1 LDSIEDRLARSDPK
15 LASLL
20 AAFTQ
25 LTAGEEIPVREKI
38 RTGQRRAARR
48 QPLSYQRAMLL
59 LWLVVSVALAAA
71 GLVVS
76 RSADS
81 RRACMGLL
89 SIACAGQVPAHAARP
104 AARTSGW
111 PGTAVEVGVPQRGEP
126 GDIVVPDCA
135 ARLAGAGDGSVEVT
149 VFHSTTA
156 LRTRPSAPG
165 WSYPK

>member
-1 LDSIEDRLARSDPK
+1 MPDPRGQTTHQPPRQQALDSIEDRLARSDPK

-59 LWLVVSVALAAA
+59 LGLVVSVALAAA

-76 RSADS
+76 RSRRQQGSMHGTVVNSMRRAGARS
-81 RRACMGLL
+81 RRA
-89 SIACAGQVPAHAARP
+89 ARR
-104 AARTSGW
+104 AN
-111 PGTAVEVGVPQRGEP
+111 
-126 GDIVVPDCA
+126 
-135 ARLAGAGDGSVEVT
+135 
-149 VFHSTTA
+149 
-156 LRTRPSAPG
+156 
-165 WSYPK
+165 